1 MSASRPSVLIVGPG
15 ANSAGGVWSVIST
28 MMASDLANRYAL
40 QNIATHRDGSRW
52 AKLGQ
57 AVVGIGQVAVRL
69 AVKRPDLVW
78 IHTSSNA
85 SARRKTVVMSLARLL
100 RVPRVLHVHG
110 SEFEVAYRAAK
121 PAEQAMVRLL
131 LRSADLIIALT
142 PTWEARL
149 QAMTPC
155 VTTTVMNPVD
165 IPDAADAD
173 GRVPGRIV
181 SLGRVGERKGSAVIV
196 AALAE
201 LVERHPEA
209 HVILAGDGD
218 HAPVQAAAQALGVAD
233 RLEMRSWIS
242 PAEVGELLDSAAIF
256 TLPSREEGLPVAML
270 EAMAHGLPSVV
281 TPVGG
286 IPDFVHD
293 GVNGIMVS
301 PDDPAGL
308 AAALATLLADPDAAA
323 RLGAAARVEVTERCA
338 TPNVVNLIDAA
349 FCSVLGRRADRP
361 ART

>member
-1 MSASRPSVLIVGPG
+1 MSAARPSVLIVGPG

-40 QNIATHRDGSRW
+40 ENIATHRDGSRW

-57 AVVGIGQVAVRL
+57 AAVGIGQVAMRL
-69 AVKRPDLVW
+69 TVKRPDLVW

-85 SARRKTVVMSLARLL
+85 SARRKTVVMTLARLL

-131 LRSADLIIALT
+131 LRSANLIIALT

-165 IPDAADAD
+165 IPPAADPG
-173 GRVPGRIV
+173 GRMPGRIV

-201 LVERHPEA
+201 LADRHPEA

-218 HAPVQAAAQALGVAD
+218 HAPVLAAAQTLGIAD
-233 RLEMRSWIS
+233 RLEMRSWMT
-242 PAEVGELLDSAAIF
+242 PTQVAELLDSAAIF

-293 GVNGIMVS
+293 GVNGIMVQ
-301 PDDPAGL
+301 PDDPTGL
-308 AAALATLLADPDAAA
+308 AQALETLLGDPAAAA
-323 RLGAAARVEVTERCA
+323 RLGDAARAEVTERCA
-338 TPNVVNLIDAA
+338 TPNAVDQIDAA
-349 FCSVLGRRADRP
+349 FRSVLGRRAEHP
-361 ART
+361 PRT